1 MRAMRADKRKVVKM
15 TNPATK
21 RNRLIKQILKANELI
36 PEIEAGR
43 LADSILSYE
52 PKTPRPQQFR
62 HKMTFGKHAGL
73 YLDECPEDYVR
84 WLSKVVEER
93 QHTRAFLDAIRAAR
107 AEVLSWVDMTTLP
120 QDCPFD
126 CE

>member
-1 MRAMRADKRKVVKM
+1 MRAVRAKVRKLAKM
-15 TNPATK
+15 TTPATK
-21 RNRLIKQILKANELI
+21 RNRLIKQILKANDLI

-52 PKTPRPQQFR
+52 PKAPRPQQLR

-84 WLSKVVEER
+84 WLSNVVEER
-93 QHTRAFLDAIRAAR
+93 KHVRTFLEAIRAAR
-107 AEVLSWVDMTTLP
+107 AEVLSWVDLSTLP